1 MLTESPVMMGCAL
14 LFFQIT
20 AMESNFF
27 PPSLTPSAEA
37 VNLSLETDV
46 FVFPTSFAQ
55 QRLWLIDQL
64 APSQSFYN
72 VTTALRLTGW
82 VNLTALTDTFTAIAN
97 RHEALRTRFA
107 AVDGEPIQVIAPE
120 AEIPL
125 NWVDLRVFPPGE
137 REAEAQRLA
146 GLEAERE
153 FNLSTG
159 PLMGVTLLQLG
170 ELEWILLLN
179 LHHIISDDWSMGV
192 LIREWGE
199 IYGALVENRRINLP
213 ELPLQYADFAEW
225 QREWF
230 QGKVL
235 EQQLG
240 YWRQQLRGIVP
251 MNLAGDFPPSPRP
264 SYQGGS
270 QQIELS
276 PALTQGLKRLSQDAG
291 VTLFMTLLAG
301 FQLLL
306 SRYSHQAEITVGS
319 PIANRNRS
327 EIEGLIGFFV
337 NSLVLRTDVSGNP
350 TVRELLARVREV
362 TLGAYAHQDLPF
374 EKLVEALHPDRV
386 LNVHPLFQV
395 VFNLQNA
402 PMQGLELPGL
412 TVSSMSLGVKTTRF
426 DLEVHLWEAS
436 DSFRSVY
443 GQDWQHQDSLRGLV
457 IYNTDIFESGTIA
470 HMLEQFK
477 TLLKNI
483 LKNPDQRVEQLE
495 LISDGERDQILIEWN
510 QTQADYPVETA
521 IHELF
526 EAQVEANPQ
535 AVAVTMEG
543 ESLTYQEL
551 NQRSN
556 QLAHY
561 LQQLG
566 VGEEELVGLCA
577 ARSLDTIVGMLGILK
592 AGGAYLP
599 LDPTYPGDRLNWM
612 MTDAGVRLLL
622 VPDDL
627 RDRFNGFGGVMVG
640 GDRDWEAV
648 TREPVENLPHSP
660 GGSRLAYVIYT
671 SGSTGIPKGVAVPHK
686 AVNRLVLN
694 TNYINITPTD
704 TLAQVSNLSFD
715 AATFEIW
722 GALLKGAHLRGIS
735 TEITLSPHDFV
746 RELRQQKI
754 DILFLTTALFQQV
767 VRTVPQAFQSL
778 RCLLFGGETVDP
790 RWVKKV
796 LNQGMPQQFIHV
808 YGPTENTT
816 FSTYYRIEEMPEQA
830 SSVPIGKAI
839 ANTEL
844 YLLDPHL
851 QPVAVG
857 IPGELYLGGEGLA
870 RGYLNRPELTEERF
884 IPNPF
889 GKPGTRLYKTGD
901 LARYKSNGN
910 LEFLG
915 RIDHQ
920 VKIRGFRIEL
930 GEIEAVVCQYSGV
943 AAAVAIAREEIPGD
957 KELIAYVVPHK
968 LDGKSPPLKISELR
982 RFLSDKLPSYMVPT
996 AYAILESLP
1005 LTPNGKI
1012 NRQVLPE
1019 IDTSIHE
1026 LPDNYVGPR
1035 TSVEG
1040 VLVDIWRQVL
1050 GKQQVSIY
1058 DNFFELGGH
1067 SLLATQLISRIRD
1080 GFKIELPVSQLF
1092 EAPTVASLAN
1102 YIETVCWAAKQPEL
1116 SNLNRDTREEVEF

>member
-1 MLTESPVMMGCAL
+1 
-14 LFFQIT
+14 
-20 AMESNFF
+20 MESNFF
-27 PPSLTPSAEA
+27 NSPLTPVPDAL
-37 VNLSLETDV
+37 NLSPETDV

-55 QRLWLIDQL
+55 QRLWFIDQFT
-64 APSQSFYN
+64 PGHSFYN
-72 VTTALRLTGW
+72 VTTALRLTGE
-82 VNLTALTDTFTAIAN
+82 VNLTALTATFTAIGN

-107 AVDGEPIQVIAPE
+107 SVEGEPVQVIAPE

-125 NWVDLRVFPPGE
+125 NWVDLRSFPPDE
-137 REAEAQRLA
+137 QFAEVQRLA
-146 GLEAERE
+146 GVESERG

-159 PLMGVTLLQLG
+159 PLMRVTLLQLG

-199 IYGALVENRRINLP
+199 IYGALVVNRPINLP

-230 QGKVL
+230 QGDIL
-235 EQQLG
+235 EQQLS
-240 YWRQQLRGIVP
+240 YWRQQLRGLIP
-251 MNLAGDFPPSPRP
+251 LSLAGDFPPEPQP
-264 SYQGGS
+264 SYQGSS

-276 PALTQGLKRLSQDAG
+276 PALTQGLKRLSQEAG

-306 SRYSHQAEITVGS
+306 SRYSQQDEVTVGS

-337 NSLVLRTDVSGNP
+337 NSVVLRTDVSGNP

-374 EKLVEALHPDRV
+374 EKVVEALHPDRV

-402 PMQGLELPGL
+402 PMEELELPGL
-412 TVSSMSLGVKTTRF
+412 IVSSMNLGVKTTRF

-457 IYNTDIFESGTIA
+457 IYNTNRFESGTIA
-470 HMLEQFK
+470 QMLEQFK
-477 TLLKNI
+477 NLLKNI
-483 LKNPDQRVEQLE
+483 IKSPDKWIEQLE
-495 LISDGERDQILIEWN
+495 LISDAERDRIVIEWN

-521 IHELF
+521 IHVLF
-526 EAQVEANPQ
+526 EAQVGANPQ
-535 AVAVTMEG
+535 AVAVTIDG

-566 VGEEELVGLCA
+566 VSSEELVGLCA
-577 ARSLDTIVGMLGILK
+577 AKSLDTIVGMLGILK

-599 LDPTYPGDRLNWM
+599 LDPTYPSDRLNWM
-612 MTDAGVRLLL
+612 MADAGVRLLL
-622 VPDDL
+622 VPDHL
-627 RDRFNGFGGVMVG
+627 RGQFHGFGGVIVG
-640 GDRDWEAV
+640 GDRDRQAV

-671 SGSTGIPKGVAVPHK
+671 SGSTGTPKGVAVPHK

-694 TNYINITPTD
+694 TNYINITPKD

-722 GALLKGAHLRGIS
+722 GALLNGAHLKGIS
-735 TEITLSPHDFV
+735 TEITLSPHDFA

-767 VRTVPQAFQSL
+767 VRTVPHAFQSL

-796 LNQGMPQQFIHV
+796 LNQGIPQQLIHV

-816 FSTYYRIEEMPEQA
+816 FSTYYPIEAMPEQA
-830 SSVPIGKAI
+830 SSVPIGKAV

-870 RGYLNRPELTEERF
+870 RGYLNRPDLTEERF
-884 IPNPF
+884 ISNPF

-901 LARYKSNGN
+901 LARYKQDGN

-930 GEIEAVVCQYSGV
+930 GEIEAVLCQYSGV
-943 AAAVAIAREEIPGD
+943 AAAVAIAREEIPGE
-957 KELIAYVVPHK
+957 KELVAYVVPH
-968 LDGKSPPLKISELR
+968 DPEGKSSPLKISELR
-982 RFLSDKLPSYMVPT
+982 RFLQEKLPSYMIPT
-996 AYAILESLP
+996 AYAVLELLP

-1019 IDTSIHE
+1019 IDTAFQE
-1026 LPDNYVGPR
+1026 LLENYVAPR
-1035 TSVEG
+1035 TSVEE

-1050 GKQQVSIY
+1050 GKPQVSVY

-1080 GFKIELPVSQLF
+1080 GLKIELPVSQLF

-1102 YIETVCWAAKQPEL
+1102 YIETVCWAAKSPKIPNFHEEE
-1116 SNLNRDTREEVEF
+1116 REEVEF